1 MRKSACMLLLSI
13 FITLPL
19 LFSGCAATY
28 LPGSIHEVGF
38 RERATSQHDEDVRV
52 TVAVL
57 SAEESKELFGVD
69 LARKNIQPVWVRVEN
84 HDTRVYWLAS
94 TGLDPDYFSPL
105 ETAYVFHSGY
115 SETSREDMDDF
126 FQHMKFKNP
135 IVPNAAVSGFVFTN
149 RDEGMKVVDIDL
161 LSGHEEAKFFT
172 FIVPIPG
179 LKADYHEVDFDKL
192 YSEEEIVDLDEDQL
206 RKALEELPCCT
217 TNEDG
222 TQKGDPLNLIL
233 IGSRED
239 IAAAFARRGWLPA
252 EQTYEKAVGK
262 TIKSYLFGTR
272 YRYSPVSPLYLYKRQ
287 QDFAGQKPRH
297 TVHQRNH
304 LRVWLSPMRFQGKPV
319 WVGQI
324 SRDIG
329 VKFTNEIWP
338 PVTHEIDPDIDEAM
352 FALIEDLLYSQQ
364 LAKGGWVKGV
374 GRSTRWNPREN
385 LTGDPYFTAGY
396 RVVLMFDRRPRSVKE
411 FQFFDWE
418 NGPVSYRI
426 KRLRTHRKRDF
437 DERPIMSDNLYQYQ
451 APQLDKERRLN
462 Q

>member
-1 MRKSACMLLLSI
+1 MHNQKVGAGSMLGSTRMLLLGFLLISP
-13 FITLPL
+13 F

-28 LPGSIHEVGF
+28 HPGSIHDVGF
-38 RERATSQHDEDVRV
+38 RERAQSKHDEDVRV

-57 SAEESKELFGVD
+57 SAEESKELFGVA

-84 HDTRVYWLAS
+84 HDTKSYWLAS

-105 ETAYVFHSGY
+105 EVAYVFHPGY
-115 SETSREDMDDF
+115 SEAMREDMDDY

-149 RDEGMKVVDIDL
+149 RDEGLKVVDIDL
-161 LSGHEEAKFFT
+161 LSGVEEAKFFT
-172 FIVPIPG
+172 FFVAVPGI
-179 LKADYHEVDFDKL
+179 KADYHEVDFDKL
-192 YSEEEIVDLDEDQL
+192 YSEEEIVDLDEDGL

-222 TQKGDPLNLIL
+222 TQKGDPLNLVL

-239 IAAAFARRGWLPA
+239 IAAAFTRRGWLPA
-252 EQTYEKAVGK
+252 EQTYEKAVAK
-262 TIKSYLFGTR
+262 TIKSYLFGSR
-272 YRYSPVSPLYLYKRQ
+272 YRYSPVSPLYIYKRQ

-304 LRVWLSPMRFQGKPV
+304 LRVWLSPMRFEGKQV

-329 VKFTNEIWP
+329 VRFTTEIWP
-338 PVTHEIDPDIDEAM
+338 PVTHEIDPDVDEAM
-352 FALIEDLLYSQQ
+352 FALIEDLIYSQQ

-374 GRSTRWNPREN
+374 GVSTRSNPRRN

-418 NGPVSYRI
+418 EGPVSYRI
-426 KRLRTHRKRDF
+426 ERLKTDRRRDY
-437 DERPIMSDNLYQYQ
+437 DAQR
-451 APQLDKERRLN
+451 
-462 Q
+462 

>member
-1 MRKSACMLLLSI
+1 MRRSACIFLCSI
-13 FITLPL
+13 LIISPL
-19 LFSGCAATY
+19 IISGCAATY
-28 LPGSIHEVGF
+28 NPGYIHDVGF
-38 RERATSQHDEDVRV
+38 RERAQSKFDADVRV

-84 HDTRVYWLAS
+84 HDTRHYWLVS

-105 ETAYVFHSGY
+105 EAAYVFHSGY
-115 SETSREDMDDF
+115 SETSRDDMDDY

-161 LSGHEEAKFFT
+161 LSGAEEAKFFT
-172 FIVPIPG
+172 FIVPVPG
-179 LKADYHEVDFDKL
+179 IKADYHEVDFDKL
-192 YSEEEIVDLDEDQL
+192 YSEEEIVDLDEDGL

-222 TQKGDPLNLIL
+222 TEKGDPLNLVL
-233 IGSRED
+233 IGSHED
-239 IAAAFARRGWLPA
+239 ISAAFTRRGWLPA
-252 EQTYEKAVGK
+252 EQTYGKAVAK
-262 TIKSYLFGTR
+262 TIKSYLFGSR

-304 LRVWLSPMRFQGKPV
+304 LRVWLCPMRFEGKPV
-319 WVGQI
+319 WIGQI

-329 VKFTNEIWP
+329 VRFTTEIWP

-352 FALIEDLLYSQQ
+352 FGLIGDLIYSQQ

-374 GRSTRWNPREN
+374 GRSTRWNPRKN

-418 NGPVSYRI
+418 EGPVSYRI
-426 KRLRTHRKRDF
+426 ERLKTYRQQDF
-437 DERPIMSDNLYQYQ
+437 DQQ
-451 APQLDKERRLN
+451 
-462 Q
+462 